1 MADKCASDQDGQK
14 GDYIR
19 KKTPY
24 GEGIGEKLGGKR
36 EKELL

>member
-1 MADKCASDQDGQK
+1 MCDQDGEK

-19 KKTPY
+19 KKSPY
-24 GEGIGEKLGGKR
+24 GEEIGEKLGGKR